1 MSFQRDKNRFI
12 KHFKGNGRRMSA
24 GCLQAGKL
32 ELSTTAPS
40 EGEPFP
46 AENPTLKLPKKSA
59 SHTSSHFQTSE
70 NELSLYGQK
79 LLKDVLHQNKG
90 GNLERVRDEIQETGS
105 GGQGMGITE
114 TVEKEIPRWTA
125 MSQAGKQPV

>member
-24 GCLQAGKL
+24 GCLH
-32 ELSTTAPS
+32 
-40 EGEPFP
+40 
-46 AENPTLKLPKKSA
+46 PTLKLPKKSA

>member
-12 KHFKGNGRRMSA
+12 KHFEENRHRMSA

-32 ELSTTAPS
+32 ELSTTVPS

-46 AENPTLKLPKKSA
+46 AKNPTLKLPKKSA

-70 NELSLYGQK
+70 NELSLYGQE

-90 GNLERVRDEIQETGS
+90 GNLEREMRFRKLGQEGRGWES
-105 GGQGMGITE
+105 LRLWKRKSPGGQL
-114 TVEKEIPRWTA
+114 
-125 MSQAGKQPV
+125 

>member
-1 MSFQRDKNRFI
+1 
-12 KHFKGNGRRMSA
+12 MSA

-32 ELSTTAPS
+32 ELSTTVPS

-46 AENPTLKLPKKSA
+46 AKNPTLKLPKKSA

-70 NELSLYGQK
+70 NELSLYGQE

-125 MSQAGKQPV
+125 MSQAGQQPVRMDTDQRLQERFYQ

>member
-32 ELSTTAPS
+32 ELSTTVPS

-46 AENPTLKLPKKSA
+46 AKNPTLKLPKKSA

-70 NELSLYGQK
+70 NELSLYGQE

-90 GNLERVRDEIQETGS
+90 GNLEREMRFRKLGQEGRGWES
-105 GGQGMGITE
+105 LRLWKRKSPGGQL
-114 TVEKEIPRWTA
+114 
-125 MSQAGKQPV
+125 